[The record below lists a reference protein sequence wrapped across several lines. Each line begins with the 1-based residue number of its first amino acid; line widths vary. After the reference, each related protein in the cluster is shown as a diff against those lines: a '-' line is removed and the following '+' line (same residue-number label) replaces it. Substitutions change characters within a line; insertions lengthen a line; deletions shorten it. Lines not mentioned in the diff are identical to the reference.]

1 LEYGRIE
8 KVLEEIDKENVDETN
23 EENEQKEEFLEN

>member
-1 LEYGRIE
+1 MEYGRIE